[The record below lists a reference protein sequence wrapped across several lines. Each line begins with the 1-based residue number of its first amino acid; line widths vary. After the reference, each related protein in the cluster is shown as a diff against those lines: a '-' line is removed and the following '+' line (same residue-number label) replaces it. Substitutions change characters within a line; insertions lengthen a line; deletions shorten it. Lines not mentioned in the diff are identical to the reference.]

1 MASSD
6 WKILV
11 GVELDTS
18 DIQSQLE
25 KVTGKGSKVSLDT
38 SAATKNLNSMNKSA
52 AASGLTLQEANMV
65 LNSSIG
71 VLKSFANEILTVD
84 KSLTEF
90 KKVSDLQGDS
100 LDKYVKKLQVMG
112 REVGRTGSEMIDAA
126 TEFKKSGYSD
136 TESANLAKTATMFQN
151 VADDAISA
159 GDAASFIISQLKA
172 FNKPASE
179 ATHVVDAL
187 NSVSNNFAV
196 SSSDLSQSIGN
207 ASSAMAVGNVTYE
220 ETLGL
225 LTAGT
230 EITRNS
236 NKVSRALVSVQ
247 SRYNQILDDSSST
260 GQKLIAFYKDH
271 GIAIKDEKGNLR
283 SLYDTLGD
291 LAGKW
296 NTLDEDQKKYFLN
309 VQAGGL

>member
-1 MASSD
+1 
-6 WKILV
+6 
-11 GVELDTS
+11 
-18 DIQSQLE
+18 
-25 KVTGKGSKVSLDT
+25 
-38 SAATKNLNSMNKSA
+38 
-52 AASGLTLQEANMV
+52 
-65 LNSSIG
+65 
-71 VLKSFANEILTVD
+71 
-84 KSLTEF
+84 
-90 KKVSDLQGDS
+90 
-100 LDKYVKKLQVMG
+100 
-112 REVGRTGSEMIDAA
+112 
-126 TEFKKSGYSD
+126 
-136 TESANLAKTATMFQN
+136 MFQN
-151 VADDAISA
+151 VADDAMSA

-260 GQKLIAFYKDH
+260 GQKLTNWYNDH
-271 GIAIKDEKGNLR
+271 NIAIYDQEGELR
-283 SLYDTLGD
+283 SLYEILGD
-291 LAGKW
+291 VSKQWDGLSK
-296 NTLDEDQKKYFLN
+296 NEQSYFLN
-309 VQAGGL
+309 IQAGRLSIVPLQCEMAGKKAEYVENALTAYAVA

>member
-1 MASSD
+1 
-6 WKILV
+6 
-11 GVELDTS
+11 
-18 DIQSQLE
+18 
-25 KVTGKGSKVSLDT
+25 
-38 SAATKNLNSMNKSA
+38 
-52 AASGLTLQEANMV
+52 
-65 LNSSIG
+65 
-71 VLKSFANEILTVD
+71 
-84 KSLTEF
+84 
-90 KKVSDLQGDS
+90 
-100 LDKYVKKLQVMG
+100 
-112 REVGRTGSEMIDAA
+112 
-126 TEFKKSGYSD
+126 
-136 TESANLAKTATMFQN
+136 MFQN
-151 VADDAISA
+151 VADDAMSA

-230 EITRNS
+230 EIIRNS